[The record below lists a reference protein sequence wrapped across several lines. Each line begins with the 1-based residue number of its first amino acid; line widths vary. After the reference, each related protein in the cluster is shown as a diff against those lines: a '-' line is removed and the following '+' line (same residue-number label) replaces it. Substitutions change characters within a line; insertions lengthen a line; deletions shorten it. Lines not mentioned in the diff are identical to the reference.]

1 MDRPVTGREPIGSD
15 REGVE
20 RMRGNHHVYAGADP
34 LFYDHPAG
42 GGDQRRFAAADRETP
57 EGFRRHETASWVH
70 LVPEGPDD
78 PALPGQGYKIHV
90 SSTTEDAERVV
101 DLVTEYCVRERVAHK
116 FLPTHRI
123 HLLNNGKYARRG
135 SSGKLLTLYPADEAR
150 LATVLTDLDRRLSGF
165 TGPYILGDLRYN
177 DGPLYVRYGGFRERW
192 CTEPDGTRILAIEAP
207 DGSLVPDRREPYFQL
222 PAWLTPPDVLGE
234 ALRAHDR
241 QSMDPFPYEVEAALH
256 FSNGGGIYRARD
268 AEGGE
273 VVLREA
279 RPLAGLDGSG
289 TDAVTRL
296 EQEERALRALDGLP
310 WVPRLLNRFTV
321 WEHHYLAEE
330 YVEGETLRQF
340 MARNN
345 PVVRPDP
352 TPEALAHYAARVE
365 DITDQLSRA
374 LDALHERGW
383 AFGDLHPTNVLLRP
397 DGRICLIDFETA
409 HRPGID
415 TPPSMGCPGFV
426 APHAPGGFARDRY
439 ALHSIRLAL
448 LLPLTMLIDL
458 DPGKLDELLAAAAEF
473 FPLPPSWQQEVR
485 AGLHRPTTPGPAA
498 PSPVSWPREEDGAA
512 GLSALGA
519 RLARALTA
527 SATPERTDRL
537 FPGDPAALHDGG
549 YTLAHGA
556 AGVLHALHTT
566 GHPVREEHVE
576 WLWRAAR
583 DAADP
588 RPGLYAGLHGAALAL
603 DRLGR
608 PEQALE
614 LVRRAAPTDD
624 VSLHGGLAGIGI
636 ALHHLHRP
644 ADGADL
650 SDRLDD
656 ITARLTDRLDRPAP
670 GPHRTGLMHGPTG
683 TAAFLL
689 HRYEAVRDP
698 ALLDLALRALRAD
711 AEHCV
716 RSEEGAVNLR
726 EGTRMLPYLA
736 NGSAGLALV
745 AGHYLRHRH
754 DDALQ
759 DLLDGTLTAA
769 RAPFVLYNDLFT
781 GRAGLITLLAAHR
794 DRPGASEALQRHL
807 RLLSWHAIAYQDGL
821 AFPGAQHYRLSMDL
835 ATGTAG
841 VLHALHAAAGD
852 RPPLPGL
859 PLHSEPLIP
868 AA

>member
-1 MDRPVTGREPIGSD
+1 
-15 REGVE
+15 
-20 RMRGNHHVYAGADP
+20 MRGNHHVYAGADP

-42 GGDQRRFAAADRETP
+42 SGDQRRFAAADRAVP
-57 EGFRRHETASWVH
+57 DGFRRKETTTWIH
-70 LVPEGPDD
+70 QLPEGPDA
-78 PALPGQGYKIHV
+78 PRLPDQGYKIHV

-101 DLVTEYCVRERVAHK
+101 DIVTEYCLAERVAHK

-135 SSGKLLTLYPADEAR
+135 SSGKLLTVYPEDEGR

-165 TGPYILGDLRYN
+165 TGPYILGDLRFN

-192 CTEPDGTRILAIEAP
+192 CTDPDGGRTLAIEAP
-207 DGSLVPDRREPYFQL
+207 DGTLVPDRRDPYFRL
-222 PAWLTPPDVLGE
+222 PAWLTPPEVLRE
-234 ALRAHDR
+234 ALRVHDR
-241 QSMDPFPYEVEAALH
+241 QSMDPLPYRVEAALH

-268 AEGGE
+268 AAGHE

-279 RPLAGLDGSG
+279 RPLAGLDGAG

-296 EQEERALRALDGLP
+296 DQEERALRALAGLP
-310 WVPRLLNRFTV
+310 WVPRLIERFTA

-345 PVVRPDP
+345 PIVRPDP
-352 TPEALAHYAARVE
+352 APEALAAYGARVQ
-365 DITDQLSRA
+365 DLTDQLARA

-383 AFGDLHPTNVLLRP
+383 AFGDLHPANVLVRP
-397 DGRICLIDFETA
+397 DGRICLIDLETA

-415 TPPSMGCPGFV
+415 PSPSMGCPGFV
-426 APHAPGGFARDRY
+426 APHAPDGFARDRY

-458 DPGKLDELLAAAAEF
+458 DPGKLDELLDAAAEF
-473 FPLPPSWQQEVR
+473 YPLPPGWREEVR
-485 AGLHRPTTPGPAA
+485 AGLHRPDTPDDPAA
-498 PSPVSWPREEDGAA
+498 PPTAARPTAPRPGAA
-512 GLSALGA
+512 RPRGEDDTPAPAALGA

-527 SATPERTDRL
+527 SATPRRADRL
-537 FPGDPAALHDGG
+537 FPGDPVALHDGG

-556 AGVLHALHTT
+556 AGVLHTLHTT
-566 GHPVREEHVE
+566 GHPVDEEHTE

-583 DAADP
+583 RAADP
-588 RPGLYAGLHGAALAL
+588 RPGLYGGLHGAALVL

-608 PEQALE
+608 PGQALE
-614 LVRRAAPTDD
+614 LVQRAAPAADA
-624 VSLHGGLAGIGI
+624 SLHDGLAGIGI

-644 ADGADL
+644 GDGADL
-650 SDRLDD
+650 GDELDAVTARLAERLDD
-656 ITARLTDRLDRPAP
+656 PGP
-670 GPHRTGLMHGPTG
+670 GPHRAGLMHGPTG
-683 TAAFLL
+683 SAAFFL
-689 HRYEAVRDP
+689 HRYDAVRDP

-711 AEHCV
+711 AERCV

-726 EGTRMLPYLA
+726 DGTRMLPYLA
-736 NGSAGLALV
+736 NGSAGLALT

-754 DDALQ
+754 DDALR
-759 DLLDGTLTAA
+759 DLLDGALTAA
-769 RAPFVLYNDLFT
+769 RAPFVLFSDLFT
-781 GRAGLITLLAAHR
+781 GRAGLIALLAAHPE
-794 DRPGASEALQRHL
+794 RPGARQALRRHL
-807 RLLSWHAIAYQDGL
+807 RLLSWHAIGYRDGL

-841 VLHALHAAAGD
+841 VLHALHAAAGNH
-852 RPPLPGL
+852 PALPGL
-859 PLHSEPLIP
+859 LRSEPLIP
-868 AA
+868 VA

>member
-1 MDRPVTGREPIGSD
+1 
-15 REGVE
+15 
-20 RMRGNHHVYAGADP
+20 MRDNHHVYAGADP

-57 EGFRRHETASWVH
+57 AGFRRHETASWIH
-70 LVPEGPDD
+70 LVPDGPGD
-78 PALPGQGYKIHV
+78 PSLPAQGYKIHV
-90 SSTTEDAERVV
+90 SSTTEDAERVI
-101 DLVTEYCVRERVAHK
+101 DLVSEYCLRERVAHK

-165 TGPYILGDLRYN
+165 TGPYILGDLRYGN
-177 DGPLYVRYGGFRERW
+177 GPLYVRYGGFAERW

-222 PAWLTPPDVLGE
+222 PAWLTPPDILRE
-234 ALRAHDR
+234 ALNAHDR
-241 QSMDPFPYEVEAALH
+241 QSLDPLPYQVEAALH

-268 AEGGE
+268 AAGREL
-273 VVLREA
+273 VLREA

-289 TDAVTRL
+289 TDAVARL
-296 EQEERALRALDGLP
+296 EQEERALRALSGLP
-310 WVPRLLNRFTV
+310 WVPRLLDRFTA

-345 PVVRPDP
+345 PLVRPDP
-352 TPEALAHYAARVE
+352 TPEALARYSAKVE
-365 DITDQLSRA
+365 DIAGQLRQA
-374 LDALHERGW
+374 LDAMHERGW
-383 AFGDLHPTNVLLRP
+383 AFGDLHPTNALLRP
-397 DGRICLIDFETA
+397 DGRVCLIDFETA
-409 HRPGID
+409 HRPGLD

-426 APHAPGGFARDRY
+426 APHAPEGFARDHY
-439 ALHSIRLAL
+439 ALHSIRLAM

-458 DPGKLDELLAAAAEF
+458 EAGKLDELLAAAAEF
-473 FPLPPSWQQEVR
+473 FPLPPSWHEEIRTALQ
-485 AGLHRPTTPGPAA
+485 RPTTSTTPATPTTSTTPGASAA
-498 PSPVSWPREEDGAA
+498 SARPTAYWPGEEDGAA
-512 GLSALGA
+512 GLTALGA

-556 AGVLHALHTT
+556 AGVLYTLHAT
-566 GHPVREEHVE
+566 GHPVREEHTE
-576 WLWRAAR
+576 WLWRSAR
-583 DAADP
+583 HAADA
-588 RPGLYAGLHGAALAL
+588 RPGLYSGLHGAALAL

-614 LVRRAAPTDD
+614 LVQRAAPTDD
-624 VSLHGGLAGIGI
+624 TSLYGGLAGIGI

-644 ADGADL
+644 AHGTDL
-650 SDRLDD
+650 GDELDALTTHLADRLDH
-656 ITARLTDRLDRPAP
+656 LDDPGPAP
-670 GPHRTGLMHGPTG
+670 RRAGLMHGPTG

-698 ALLDLALRALRAD
+698 ALLDLAQRALRAD

-716 RSEEGAVNLR
+716 RSDEGAVNLR
-726 EGTRMLPYLA
+726 DGTRLLPYLA
-736 NGSAGLALV
+736 NGSAGLALT

-759 DLLDGTLTAA
+759 ELLDGILYAA
-769 RAPFVLYNDLFT
+769 RAPFVLYDDLFT
-781 GRAGLITLLAAHR
+781 GRAGLIALLAAHR
-794 DRPGASEALQRHL
+794 DHPGTREPLQRHL
-807 RLLSWHAIAYQDGL
+807 RLLRWHAIGYRDGL

-841 VLHALHAAAGD
+841 VLHALHAAAGTQ
-852 RPPLPGL
+852 PPLPGL
-859 PLHSEPLIP
+859 HQHSEPLIP